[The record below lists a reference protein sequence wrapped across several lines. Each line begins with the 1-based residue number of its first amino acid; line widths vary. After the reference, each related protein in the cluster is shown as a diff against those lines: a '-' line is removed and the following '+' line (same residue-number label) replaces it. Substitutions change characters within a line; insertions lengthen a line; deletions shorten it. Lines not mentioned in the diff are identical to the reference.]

1 MTQSTPS
8 GEILVIGAGAIGR
21 GYLPWCFPGSR
32 FTFVDKSPVIVEAMK
47 ERKRY
52 RTYRARQGRL
62 ESIEVQAEAAYYPE
76 TFHSGN
82 HPEFDAVFINVGPRH
97 AAAVANLVRGFHCP
111 IILCENDPAT
121 VTAVKASSG
130 LEKVYFA
137 VPDVITS
144 NTAPAD
150 LLGQDSLSVVS
161 EDGVLFVDEAVGS
174 LQGDFKTLSSHELL
188 HTQWT
193 AKLFLHNT
201 PHCVAAYLGAL
212 AGVQYLHESMAIP
225 EVDAIVAGV
234 MLEMLNSLKLRWEI
248 PHPFLEWYAAKELA
262 RFRNALLCD
271 PISRVARE
279 PLRKLESD
287 GRLLGA
293 AQICLAS
300 GFIPDNLLAGIASAL
315 LFADDA
321 DADRHLGFMR
331 KALSPATFI
340 SHILSLRP
348 GEALEV
354 ILREQLPLI
363 LPRLERLASVKGG
376 PA

>member
-1 MTQSTPS
+1 MTQSNSS

-21 GYLPWCFPGSR
+21 GYLPWCFHGFR
-32 FTFVDKSPVIVEAMK
+32 FSFVDKSPAIVEAMQ
-47 ERKRY
+47 ERGQY
-52 RTYRARQGRL
+52 RTYRARQGQL
-62 ESIEVQAEAAYYPE
+62 ESMDVQVVSAYYPDS
-76 TFHSGN
+76 FLAAK
-82 HPEFDAVFINVGPRH
+82 HPDYDAIFINVGPRH
-97 AAAVANLVRGFHCP
+97 AATVANLVRGFSCP

-130 LEKVYFA
+130 LKQVYFA

-150 LLGQDSLSVVS
+150 LLAQDSLSVIS
-161 EDGVLFVDEAVGS
+161 EDGVLFVDEAVGD
-174 LQGDFKTLSSHELL
+174 LKGDFQTLSTHELL

-212 AGVQYLHESMAIP
+212 MGVQYLHESMAIP
-225 EVDAIVAGV
+225 EANAIVAGA
-234 MLEMLNSLKLRWEI
+234 MTEMLNSLKLRWEI
-248 PHPFLEWYAAKELA
+248 PHPFLEWYAEKELA
-262 RFRNALLCD
+262 RFRNHLLCD

-315 LFADDA
+315 LFADED

-363 LPRLERLASVKGG
+363 LPRLEQLSHGKGG
-376 PA
+376 LA

>member
-1 MTQSTPS
+1 MNRETP
-8 GEILVIGAGAIGR
+8 GNLLVIGAGAIGR
-21 GYLPWCFPGSR
+21 GYLPWCFQGAR
-32 FTFVDKSPVIVEAMK
+32 FTFVDQAPAIVEALR
-47 ERKRY
+47 ERRQY
-52 RTYRARQGRL
+52 RTYRARAGNL
-62 ESIEVQAEAAYYPE
+62 EALDVLACRAYYPE
-76 TFHSGN
+76 TFLEDR
-82 HPEFDAVFINVGPRH
+82 HPEFAAVFINVGPRH
-97 AAAVANLVRGFHCP
+97 AAASASLVRGLDCP
-111 IILCENDPAT
+111 VILCENDPAT

-130 LEKVYFA
+130 LSRVYFA

-144 NTAPAD
+144 NTAPAH
-150 LLGQDSLSVVS
+150 LLAQDSLSVIS
-161 EDGVLFVDEAVGS
+161 EDGVLFIDEGVGA
-174 LQGDFKTLSSHELL
+174 LPGDYQTLPTHDLL
-188 HTQWT
+188 NTQWT

-212 AGVQYLHESMAIP
+212 AGVQYLHQAMAIP
-225 EVDAIVAGV
+225 EVDAIVAGA
-234 MLEMLNSLKLRWEI
+234 MGEMLNSLKLRWEI
-248 PHPFLEWYAAKELA
+248 KHSFLEWYAAKELA

-271 PISRVARE
+271 PIARVARE

-300 GFIPDNLLAGIASAL
+300 GFIPSNLLAGIASAL

-340 SHILSLRP
+340 SHILNLRP

-363 LPRLERLASVKGG
+363 LPRLERLAQGQGG
-376 PA
+376 LA